1 MKILIIDDETLDLFI
16 SKRILGS
23 EFQIE
28 GFTTLAEALE
38 WAKNNPFDILVSDYY
53 LSKGQHA
60 MDVLKAMIDLKGK
73 TFKAYVLTNYI
84 DDGKITELKQAGYDG
99 IIDKPIVMEKFK
111 KAVGLQ

>member
-23 EFQIE
+23 EFQVE
-28 GFTTLAEALE
+28 GFTTLSEATE
-38 WAKNNPFDILVSDYY
+38 WAKNNSFDILISDYY

-60 MDVLKAMIDLKGK
+60 LDVLKALTDLKGK

-84 DDGKITELKQAGYDG
+84 DDGKIAELKQAGYNG
-99 IIDKPIVMEKFK
+99 VIDKPIVMEKFK
-111 KAVGLQ
+111 SAVGL

>member
-1 MKILIIDDETLDLFI
+1 MKILIVDDENLDLFI

-28 GFTTLAEALE
+28 GFTSLSEALE
-38 WAKNNPFDILVSDYY
+38 WAKHNSFDILVSDYY
-53 LSKGQHA
+53 LGKGQHA
-60 MDVLKAMIDLKGK
+60 LDVFKALTDLKGK

-84 DDGKITELKQAGYDG
+84 DDGKIAELKQAGYDG

-111 KAVGLQ
+111 KAVGL